1 MEILFPVK
9 KGITLPALKKSR
21 LVCRAFFFFPS
32 QDKTVYKTFKNG
44 TVVSTGCAPTSTP
57 TSTPTPV
64 PTRRF
69 ATSGIVCNILF
80 SFILSYLDKCGTLL
94 VT

>member
-1 MEILFPVK
+1 MEILFPVE
-9 KGITLPALKKSR
+9 KGIILPALKKSR
-21 LVCRAFFFFPS
+21 LVCRVFFFPS

-57 TSTPTPV
+57 TSTPTPI

-69 ATSGIVCNILF
+69 ATSGV
-80 SFILSYLDKCGTLL
+80 
-94 VT
+94 V